1 MMVGIADA
9 ENFFVCDFRQNFG
22 YAWMTE
28 AVAADHAAVRYR
40 FLTAGALTL
49 LEKQYLAP
57 LHCGLVVRN
66 GSGVG
71 LFGDSLAGKSTLSYA
86 CARAGWTFVSDD
98 GAYLVRGRSDR
109 YAAGDPYALH
119 LREDAKVFFPEL
131 QEHLPAARPN
141 GKVGIEV
148 LTQDLPLQVASGCVL
163 DHIVFLNRSEP
174 GPARLRRY
182 PQEDLMR
189 WCERYVTFG
198 PVHIQEAQL
207 RTYQRL
213 LSAGLWELR
222 YRDLDE
228 AVRTLERLADTG
240 E

>member
-1 MMVGIADA
+1 MVGIADA

-28 AVAADHAAVRYR
+28 AIAADHAAVRYR
-40 FLTAGALTL
+40 FLTAGGLTL
-49 LEKQYLAP
+49 LEKQHLAA

-66 GSGVG
+66 GSGVA

-98 GAYLVRGRSDR
+98 SAYLVRNRSDR

-119 LREDAKVFFPEL
+119 LREDAKTFFPEL
-131 QEHLPAARPN
+131 QDHMPTSRPN

-148 LTQDLPLQVASGCVL
+148 LTHDLPMQVASGCTV

-174 GPARLRRY
+174 GPVRLRRY
-182 PQEDLMR
+182 PLEDVLR

-198 PVHIQEAQL
+198 PARVQEAQI
-207 RTYQRL
+207 RAYQRL

-228 AVRTLERLADTG
+228 AVARLERLADTG